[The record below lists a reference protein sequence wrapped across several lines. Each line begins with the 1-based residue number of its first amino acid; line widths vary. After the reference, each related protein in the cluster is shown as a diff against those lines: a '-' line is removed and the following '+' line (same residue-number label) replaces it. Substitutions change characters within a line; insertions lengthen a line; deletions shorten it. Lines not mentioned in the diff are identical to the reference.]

1 MPTQRGARRA
11 QRCRPAVGP
20 SRAPAPA
27 ALPHYSSRQPPR
39 RAVTR
44 LGRRR
49 RWPGWSEGA
58 SGGESAA
65 HRAPAPSPLSLSFS
79 LARVYAAPQR
89 SWDPGSSECPPGALQ
104 PPPPPPPLAGPQ
116 EGGRALE
123 SEKGTSPPSVQ
134 LPVRPRGRDPG
145 RACRPRGRARKRGRK
160 EGEECFHNTPPPHPP
175 RPAGGPGKGGGGR
188 AEGPEP
194 SKPDSAAGPR
204 GGALPRPPCPE
215 EGRRAPFPA
224 LRPGAGL
231 WSALFL
237 PVFWSPCGSA

>member
-1 MPTQRGARRA
+1 MRGRAAERA
-11 QRCRPAVGP
+11 QPTELRP
-20 SRAPAPA
+20 
-27 ALPHYSSRQPPR
+27 LPPF
-39 RAVTR
+39 
-44 LGRRR
+44 
-49 RWPGWSEGA
+49 
-58 SGGESAA
+58 
-65 HRAPAPSPLSLSFS
+65 LSLS
-79 LARVYAAPQR
+79 L
-89 SWDPGSSECPPGALQ
+89 WPGSMRPPRDHGIQDQVSAPPELSSL
-104 PPPPPPPLAGPQ
+104 PPPTPPLAGPQ

-160 EGEECFHNTPPPHPP
+160 EGEECFHNTPTPPPHPP